1 MSEQDDNLDKVA
13 DGQQARIIRSITEE
27 WLISQEEDILDR
39 LIAHH
44 KQDTLT
50 DTLLRGSIGE
60 IAGLRDF
67 RRYLETKV
75 RQGVA
80 AAEIELGDK

>member
-1 MSEQDDNLDKVA
+1 MAEQDDNLDKVA
-13 DGQQARIIRSITEE
+13 EGQQARIVRSVTEE
-27 WLISQEEDILDR
+27 WLISQEENILDK
-39 LIAHH
+39 LIAHY
-44 KQDTLT
+44 KSDTLT

-67 RRYLETKV
+67 RVFLESKV

-80 AAEIELGDK
+80 AAEIELGE

>member
-1 MSEQDDNLDKVA
+1 MAEQDDNLDKVA
-13 DGQQARIIRSITEE
+13 EGQQARIIRSVTEE
-27 WLISQEEDILDR
+27 WLISQEENILDK
-39 LIAHH
+39 LIAHY
-44 KQDTLT
+44 KNDTLT

-67 RRYLETKV
+67 RVFLESKV

-80 AAEIELGDK
+80 AAEIELGE

>member
-1 MSEQDDNLDKVA
+1 MAEQDDNLDKVA
-13 DGQQARIIRSITEE
+13 EGQQARIIRSVTEE
-27 WLISQEEDILDR
+27 WLISQEESILDK
-39 LIAHH
+39 LIAHY
-44 KQDTLT
+44 KNDTLT

-67 RRYLETKV
+67 RFLESKV

-80 AAEIELGDK
+80 AAEIELGE